1 MDPRMRKRDKGTEK
15 WFEEIMSESFPKLS
29 GEENRYPSQGSQRK
43 MNPKISKPRYIISK
57 LKTIKEDV
65 KSSKRKTTSYVQY
78 VPIKLSA
85 DIQ

>member
-43 MNPKISKPRYIISK
+43 DEPK
-57 LKTIKEDV
+57 
-65 KSSKRKTTSYVQY
+65 
-78 VPIKLSA
+78 
-85 DIQ
+85 DIQTTIHYKQTENN